1 MFSDQLMTVKR
12 VLTIVLN
19 YLYSGREPQA
29 WQALDEMW
37 PPSDKERVRGLILE
51 RQARGLLAH
60 TAAAQSK

>member
-1 MFSDQLMTVKR
+1 MTVKR

-37 PPSDKERVRGLILE
+37 RPQTKSAFG
-51 RQARGLLAH
+51 A
-60 TAAAQSK
+60 